1 MKKKTNK
8 TVVKVSAIKDSRIIF
23 IPKDLN
29 TDLAKGDYVALEV
42 NKDNSIT
49 IKGV

>member
-23 IPKDLN
+23 IPKDLD
-29 TDLAKGDYVALEV
+29 TDLAKGDFVILEV
-42 NKDNSIT
+42 NKDKSIS